1 MFDSFSSMSSL
12 TLMPVP
18 YNTSIIVLF
27 LCPNS
32 ESRLTEEINLF
43 ISSSVRTSGNLFSI
57 LGLSI
62 SLTETNESHLQIIS
76 N

>member
-1 MFDSFSSMSSL
+1 MLDSFRSVSSL
-12 TLMPVP
+12 TLIPVP
-18 YNTSIIVLF
+18 YKTSIIVLF

-57 LGLSI
+57 FGLSI
-62 SLTETNESHLQIIS
+62 SFNGDELIS
-76 N
+76 PSNNK